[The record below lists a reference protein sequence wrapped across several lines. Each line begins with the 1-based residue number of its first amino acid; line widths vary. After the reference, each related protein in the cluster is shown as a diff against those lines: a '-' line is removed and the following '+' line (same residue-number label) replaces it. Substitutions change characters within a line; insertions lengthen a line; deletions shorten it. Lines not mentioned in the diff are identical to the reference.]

1 MHGISYMFLFVFCF
15 LRFVMYNYKYPRP
28 ALTVDALV
36 YVNDNSIYSVLLI
49 QRGIEPFKGKWA
61 LPGGFVNMDELLET
75 ACKREL
81 EEETGL
87 AVEKMTQFKTFDG
100 INRDPRHRTI
110 SVVFST
116 ELPEKV
122 NVSGGDDAVNA
133 KWFPVNNLP
142 EMAFDHLEILGEFF
156 KSVK

>member
-1 MHGISYMFLFVFCF
+1 
-15 LRFVMYNYKYPRP
+15 MYTYKYPRP

-36 YVNDNSIYSVLLI
+36 YVKENSGFFVLLI

-87 AVEKMTQFKTFDG
+87 QVAQMMQFKTFDAVD
-100 INRDPRHRTI
+100 RDPRHRTI

-116 ELPEKV
+116 QLSEKV
-122 NVSGGDDAVNA
+122 NVSGGDDAAHA
-133 KWFPVNNLP
+133 KWFSINGLP
-142 EMAFDHLEILGEFF
+142 EMAFDHREILEEFF
-156 KSVK
+156 SSRNSDL

>member
-1 MHGISYMFLFVFCF
+1 MVS
-15 LRFVMYNYKYPRP
+15 YKYPRP

-36 YVNDNSIYSVLLI
+36 YVKESNTFSVLLI

-87 AVEKMTQFKTFDG
+87 QVEQMTQFKTFDA

-110 SVVFST
+110 SVVFSAQ
-116 ELPEKV
+116 LQEKAEV
-122 NVSGGDDAVNA
+122 KGNDDAANA
-133 KWFPVNNLP
+133 RWFPVNSLP
-142 EMAFDHLEILGEFF
+142 EMAFDHREILREFF
-156 KSVK
+156 SGVS

>member
-1 MHGISYMFLFVFCF
+1 
-15 LRFVMYNYKYPRP
+15 MYSYKYPRP

-36 YVNDNSIYSVLLI
+36 YVKENGSFSVLLI

-75 ACKREL
+75 ACIREL

-87 AVEKMTQFKTFDG
+87 LVKQMTQFKTYDA

-116 ELPEKV
+116 QLPEKAEV
-122 NVSGGDDAVNA
+122 KGNDDAAHAN
-133 KWFPVNNLP
+133 WFSINDLP
-142 EMAFDHLEILGEFF
+142 EMAFDHKEILEEFF
-156 KSVK
+156 NGIR

>member
-1 MHGISYMFLFVFCF
+1 MVS
-15 LRFVMYNYKYPRP
+15 YKYPRP

-36 YVNDNSIYSVLLI
+36 YVEENGTFSVLLI

-87 AVEKMTQFKTFDG
+87 KVDKMTQFKTFDA

-110 SVVFST
+110 SVVFSAQ
-116 ELPEKV
+116 LPEKAKV
-122 NVSGGDDAVNA
+122 KGNDDAASA
-133 KWFPVNNLP
+133 KWFPVNSLP
-142 EMAFDHLEILGEFF
+142 EMAFDHREILAEFF
-156 KSVK
+156 KKIS

>member
-1 MHGISYMFLFVFCF
+1 
-15 LRFVMYNYKYPRP
+15 MYSYKYPRP

-36 YVNDNSIYSVLLI
+36 YVEENGTFSVLLI

-87 AVEKMTQFKTFDG
+87 KVDKMTQFKTFDA

-110 SVVFST
+110 SVVFSAQ
-116 ELPEKV
+116 LPEKAKV
-122 NVSGGDDAVNA
+122 KGNDDAASA
-133 KWFPVNNLP
+133 KWFPINNLP
-142 EMAFDHLEILGEFF
+142 EMAFDHREILAEFF
-156 KSVK
+156 NTIS